1 MDEKSY
7 NRQISDAIGPITSQ
21 DILDKYNITEYTVDD
36 LVRDFEYAYSYKV
49 EQARIFKILDAAD
62 HSDITIVKFLNTYKR
77 LQLIL
82 LL

>member
-36 LVRDFEYAYSYKV
+36 LIRDFEYAYSYKTY
-49 EQARIFKILDAAD
+49 L
-62 HSDITIVKFLNTYKR
+62 TVKTAYNHNS
-77 LQLIL
+77 I
-82 LL
+82 